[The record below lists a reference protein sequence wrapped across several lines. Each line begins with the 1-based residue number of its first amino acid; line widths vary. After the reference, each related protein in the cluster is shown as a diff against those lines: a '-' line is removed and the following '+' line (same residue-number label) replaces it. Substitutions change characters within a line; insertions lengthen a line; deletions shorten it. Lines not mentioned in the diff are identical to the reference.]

1 MEKYTLIKLKADQND
16 LYVPKY
22 HFGTKINSNKQKI
35 AVFKEY
41 LVLSVSPDL
50 VFRKNNGEKQIL
62 DDLYHA
68 IHYIKKKLVKNGEV
82 PKEALEKTKKP
93 N

>member
-1 MEKYTLIKLKADQND
+1 MSWNGSKFKEALEYLNHD
-16 LYVPKY
+16 
-22 HFGTKINSNKQKI
+22 
-35 AVFKEY
+35 KEY
-41 LVLSVSPDL
+41 LVISVSPDL

-82 PKEALEKTKKP
+82 PKEALEKIKKP

>member
-1 MEKYTLIKLKADQND
+1 MVLTDWETNGWSYGVGGRVKEALEYLNHD
-16 LYVPKY
+16 
-22 HFGTKINSNKQKI
+22 
-35 AVFKEY
+35 KEY
-41 LVLSVSPDL
+41 LVISVSPDL

-62 DDLYHA
+62 DDLYRA
-68 IHYIKKKLVKNGEV
+68 IHDIKKKLVKNGEV

>member
-1 MEKYTLIKLKADQND
+1 MIKS
-16 LYVPKY
+16 
-22 HFGTKINSNKQKI
+22 IW
-35 AVFKEY
+35 
-41 LVLSVSPDL
+41 LSVSPDL

-62 DDLYHA
+62 DDLYRA
-68 IHYIKKKLVKNGEV
+68 IHDIKKKLVKNGEV